1 MIEPSLPTWPKEA
14 GGFKGQSS
22 LEEVLSLACV
32 FFPCTVD
39 ELPETE
45 GGKARCEETD
55 PASSPQ
61 GASVS

>member
-39 ELPETE
+39 ELPET